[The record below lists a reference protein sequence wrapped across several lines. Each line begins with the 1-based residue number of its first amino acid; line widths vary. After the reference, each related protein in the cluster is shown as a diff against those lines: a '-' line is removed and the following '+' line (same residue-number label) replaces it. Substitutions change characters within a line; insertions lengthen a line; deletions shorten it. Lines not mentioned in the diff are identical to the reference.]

1 MYKAEDITLY
11 DTSNR
16 SESYGLMIFGSLV
29 FFLFSPSLILFT
41 SAVIRELL
49 LALGLLVLI
58 YCYFSLSRSRL
69 YSVRFGFIALF
80 LSATYL
86 AILSLSNGHTGF
98 DYRYFYLLTKAVVFF
113 LAAYELSQARFSF
126 ALIPLFFYI
135 LCVILG
141 LITLFMFMSIGETGR
156 LNLESDHFHA
166 VGLGINYS
174 TVTVLFLLISMRVR
188 KSLAML
194 AISIAFLS
202 FSISIY
208 TASRGPILALVFSGL
223 FAFWLNKSHRHFFP
237 ILITLVS
244 FLFLIEL
251 TSIGEQLSFVYERF
265 SGSNSN
271 ANLDNYSSG
280 RATIY
285 REYINTL
292 FANYKSLLLGVQFY
306 DVNNYP
312 HNLFLEI
319 ALRFGFLNLFLCS
332 FVSIFLMFKIWSR
345 KTELISSD
353 FGQMA
358 LVLLVYSLILSMFNS
373 SIEQNFILFFCA
385 GALVG
390 FFDSAPNK
398 LPQ

>member
-11 DTSNR
+11 GTSNR

-41 SAVIRELL
+41 STVIRELL

-58 YCYFSLSRSRL
+58 YCYFSLSRSRQ

-141 LITLFMFMSIGETGR
+141 LITLFMSIGETGR
-156 LNLESDHFHA
+156 LNLASDHFHA

-208 TASRGPILALVFSGL
+208 TASRGPILALVFSVL
-223 FAFWLNKSHRHFFP
+223 FAFWLNKSYRHFFP

-271 ANLDNYSSG
+271 ASLDNYSSG

-292 FANYKSLLLGVQFY
+292 FANSKSMLLGVQFY

-332 FVSIFLMFKIWSR
+332 FVSLFVMLKIWSR

-353 FGQMA
+353 FGQMI